1 MSSPCLLSAA
11 PVSQPRLREV
21 KISLKAGG
29 RETTT
34 SHRSSS
40 GTREAPS
47 RTYAPAEREAPVR
60 GGVSSSRSRSTPPV
74 HRAQSKKT
82 RGGSSRQQE
91 REHHPERNGTLLHV
105 PLAVAPAGLA
115 PFSSSSSSSA
125 ACTPRRQRT
134 SRSHPHPHPPST
146 PAPILSSSSS
156 SSSAKSMKRAR
167 WLSFSTSNICFNS
180 LLEGRFRQLQDERE
194 AVQKKT
200 FTKWVNSILS
210 RVGCRIS
217 DLYLDLRDGRM
228 LIKLLEVLSGERLPK
243 PTKGRMRIHCLENV
257 DKALQFLKE
266 QRVHLENMG
275 SHDIVDGNHRLI
287 LGLIWTIILRFQIQ
301 DIVVETGQADQ
312 KETRS
317 AKDALLLW
325 CQMKTA
331 GYPNVNITNFT
342 TSWKDGMAFN
352 ALIHKHRPDL
362 VEFNSLKKSNPTHNL
377 HSAFN
382 VAEQKLGVH
391 KLLDP
396 EDVFTENPDEK
407 SIITYV
413 VAFYHY
419 FSKMKQLAVEG
430 KRVGKVLDHAIE
442 TGTMID
448 KYETLASD
456 LLTWIEQTIIVLNN
470 RKLANS
476 LTGVQQQLQAFNTYR
491 TVEKPPKFQEKGNLE
506 VLLFTIQSR
515 MRANNQRV
523 YTPKEGALVADINRA
538 WERLEKAEHVRERV
552 LRDELIRQEKL
563 EQMARRFDRK
573 AAMRETWL
581 LENQRLVAQDN
592 FGYDLPAV
600 EAAKKKHDAIETDI
614 SAYEERVQALV
625 VISKELESERYH
637 DAKRIDAWK
646 DNILRLWD
654 YLQELLRARGGRLD
668 KNLTLQRIFQEML
681 HIISWMDDMK
691 ARLLSPDFGK
701 HLLEV
706 EDLLQKHALV
716 ENDIALQA
724 ERVHNAS
731 AAALKFANG
740 DSYKPCD
747 PQVIRDRVQ
756 HLDQCYQELCALA
769 AQRRARL
776 EQSRRFWYFL
786 WEVTELE
793 SWIREKEQL
802 FSSLDYGKDLTSV
815 LVLQSKHS
823 AFEDELGARRGN
835 LGQLLAEGDKMIRA
849 KHFGSPKVQESMDDI
864 GTQWQQL
871 EELAAFRKQNLQ
883 DTQRFFQFQGDADEL
898 KAWLLDAKRQ
908 MSTDDVGHDEYT
920 TQRQLKRHNDLR
932 NEAIKSGATI
942 DALSKQ
948 ANALPEELLN
958 TPDIQR
964 RLKDIKDLF
973 MELLSLADLRQKKLD
988 DTMAL
993 YTIFSETDACEIWM
1007 GQKETWLVGLEVP
1020 EKLEDLEVVQNRL
1033 SILAQDMANVQSRV
1047 DDVNKA
1053 VKQLEDS
1060 RHPRTKEV
1068 KECQTRL
1075 NTRWEAF
1082 KAMVEDKKKKVD
1094 SAVSLHSYRLDCD
1107 ETETWIRDKTRVIE
1121 STQDLGND
1129 LAAVMTIQRKL
1140 FGMERDLAAI
1150 EDKLSFLRREA
1161 DQLAQ
1166 DHPENAADI
1175 LARRGDLDAAWDA
1188 LKKTLKDREDSLGEV
1203 SKLQTFLQDMDDF
1216 QSWLFKTQKAVA
1228 SEEMPATLPEA
1239 EEQLSLHDAVREDIN
1254 NHEEDYH
1261 RVKDTGAQVMQG
1273 QEDDPQY
1280 QQLEQR
1286 LNGMDRGWYELQKM
1300 WDSRKNFLDQG
1311 LGFQQFMRDGKAVEA
1326 ILNNQEYTLA
1336 HIDKPDTLAG
1346 AEKALKK
1353 HEDFLSTM
1361 EANEDKIHGALQGGQ
1376 RLVDSDNLYSGKVQD
1391 KMDSILDRRDKNKGR
1406 AQEVS
1411 EKLRDNRDLRHFLQN
1426 TQDLTLWINEKML
1439 TAQDTSY
1446 DEARNLHSKWLKHQ
1460 AFMAELASNKDW
1472 LNKVDQEGQ
1481 ELMEFKPEF
1490 EPIVTEHLAKL
1501 HELWDKLESTTQE
1514 KARLLF
1520 DANRSELFDQSQA
1533 DMKKWL
1539 GELQQQLQGGDE
1551 DVRDLTKANILL
1563 KKHQMTENQ
1572 VRDRAREMEELQ
1584 QAVTKHGGGREDQPE
1599 LEAEQRALQRDF
1611 QQLLTPLAQRKSK
1624 LEAARAVHQFYRDLA
1639 DELLWIEERMPLATS
1654 DEHGHNLQTVQM
1666 LQKKNQ
1672 TLQREME
1679 GHQPRVDEVVER
1691 GRTMAEAASAEGRPE
1706 ADRITFQLK
1715 VLEEAWDRLQDEM
1728 AKRRE
1733 RLSGSNSAQQFY
1745 NDADEAEA
1753 WIWEQELYM
1762 IADEKAKDEQSAMLM
1777 LKHHMLLK
1785 QAVDDYA
1792 DSIKKLNGRAQKMFA
1807 EDHPDGEGIIRR
1819 QGRVDKQYAGLGE
1832 LAEDRGRKLDHA
1844 YHHFLLSRE
1853 VEDLEHWIAERD
1865 VVASSQEMGQDL
1877 DHVSILRDKFR
1888 EFARETGMVGQ
1899 ERVDMVNLTIDELIE
1914 AGHVEAAAM
1923 AEWKDTIND
1932 SWADLLELIDTRAQL
1947 LTASYELLKY
1957 FDDGKE
1963 LVAQIH
1969 EKQKELP
1976 EDVGEDFSKAESFH
1990 RMHAAFERD
1999 ITALGQQ
2006 VQQFQETAGRLHAQ
2020 YAGNRAD
2027 AIQATERAVVE
2038 AWKGLLDACDG
2049 RRAQLVDTAEK
2060 FRFFTMVRDLMAW
2073 MESTIQQIETQ
2084 EKPRDV
2090 SSVELLQK
2098 YHQGIRS
2105 EIEARG
2111 AKFTDCTDLGKALLT
2126 RKHRDSAEIKEKL
2139 VQLMEKRKEMMFKWD
2154 DRWDWLR
2161 LLLEV
2166 CQFARDAS
2174 VAEAWLI
2181 AQEPY
2186 VTSRDLGHTVDE
2198 VEKLL
2203 KRHEAFEKST
2213 ATWEER
2219 FCALERLTTLELLEL
2234 RKQQQEMEQFIKEE
2248 QRSDKD
2254 SRREDTGFVE
2264 ESSQIYTVEEQT
2276 LSGSGAVEPSSLVLE
2291 ETADDATV
2299 PMVSEMRESGSLEL
2313 ESSVSAVMPREAER
2327 AATMPVEPLRGQ
2339 TVLQEGLLGRKQDV
2353 EGSGKKASNRSWNNL
2368 YCVLRP
2374 GHLSNYKDAKSF
2386 GHGVTYHGEDPL
2398 SLSSATWEILGN
2410 YKKKKH
2416 VAKLHLGDGS
2426 EYLFQCKD
2434 EEELQRWSQAMEKAI
2449 QPLAAEEAS
2458 GPSGAKAHSLP
2469 HPSSSSSAALPE
2481 PGSAKKDKEKMFS
2494 RFAKK
2499 K

>member
-1 MSSPCLLSAA
+1 MTSTTDFDNVEITQQYSHINTRFDLPDEELDNDNSTA
-11 PVSQPRLREV
+11 RLFE
-21 KISLKAGG
+21 
-29 RETTT
+29 
-34 SHRSSS
+34 
-40 GTREAPS
+40 
-47 RTYAPAEREAPVR
+47 
-60 GGVSSSRSRSTPPV
+60 RSRIK
-74 HRAQSKKT
+74 A
-82 RGGSSRQQE
+82 
-91 REHHPERNGTLLHV
+91 
-105 PLAVAPAGLA
+105 LA
-115 PFSSSSSSSA
+115 
-125 ACTPRRQRT
+125 
-134 SRSHPHPHPPST
+134 
-146 PAPILSSSSS
+146 
-156 SSSAKSMKRAR
+156 
-167 WLSFSTSNICFNS
+167 
-180 LLEGRFRQLQDERE
+180 DERE

-228 LIKLLEVLSGERLPK
+228 LIKLLEVLSGEKLPK

-301 DIVVETGQADQ
+301 DIIVETGQADQ

-362 VEFNSLKKSNPTHNL
+362 VDYNTLKRSNPTHNL
-377 HSAFN
+377 QSAFS
-382 VAEQKLGVH
+382 VAEQKLGVT

-442 TGTMID
+442 TEKMIN

-476 LTGVQQQLQAFNTYR
+476 LSGVQQQLQSFNIYR

-515 MRANNQRV
+515 MRANNQKV
-523 YTPKEGALVADINRA
+523 YTPKEGALVSDINRA
-538 WERLEKAEHVRERV
+538 WERLERAEHERERV

-581 LENQRLVAQDN
+581 MENQRLVAQDN
-592 FGYDLPAV
+592 FGYELSDV

-614 SAYEERVQALV
+614 AAYEERVQALV
-625 VISKELESERYH
+625 NISQELESEHYH
-637 DAKRIDAWK
+637 DAKRIDVRK

-654 YLQELLRARGGRLD
+654 YLQELLRARRGRLD

-716 ENDIALQA
+716 ENDIALQE
-724 ERVHNAS
+724 ERVQNAS

-756 HLDQCYQELCALA
+756 HLELCYQELCALA

-776 EQSRRFWYFL
+776 EQSRLFWNFL
-786 WEVTELE
+786 WEVSELE
-793 SWIREKEQL
+793 SWIREKEHI

-823 AFEDELGARRGN
+823 AFEDELGARRTN
-835 LGQLLAEGDKMIRA
+835 LEQVLAEGEKMIQA
-849 KHFGSPKVQESMDDI
+849 KHFGSPKVQECMDDLRR
-864 GTQWQQL
+864 QWQQL

-883 DTQRFFQFQGDADEL
+883 DTQKFFQFQGDADEL

-908 MSTDDVGHDEYT
+908 MSSEDVGHDEYT
-920 TQRQLKRHNDLR
+920 TQRLLKKHSDLK
-932 NEAIKSGATI
+932 NEAVKNGATI

-948 ANALPEELLN
+948 ANALPEELQS

-964 RLKDIKDLF
+964 RLRDIKDLY
-973 MELLSLADLRQKKLD
+973 MELMSLADLRQKKLD

-993 YTIFSETDACEIWM
+993 YTIFSETDACELWM

-1020 EKLEDLEVVQNRL
+1020 ERLEDLEVVQNRL
-1033 SILAQDMANVQSRV
+1033 SILAQDMANVQLRV
-1047 DDVNKA
+1047 DEVNKA
-1053 VKQLEDS
+1053 AKQLEDS

-1068 KECQTRL
+1068 KETQARL
-1075 NTRWEAF
+1075 NKRS
-1082 KAMVEDKKKKVD
+1082 MVEQKKRKVD
-1094 SAVSLHSYRLDCD
+1094 SAVSLHNYGLECD
-1107 ETETWIRDKTRVIE
+1107 ETGAWIKDKTRVIE

-1140 FGMERDLAAI
+1140 FGIERDLAAI
-1150 EDKLSFLRREA
+1150 DAKLIFLSKEA
-1161 DQLAQ
+1161 DQLAT

-1175 LARRGDLDAAWDA
+1175 LARRAELDTAWDM
-1188 LKKTLKDREDSLGEV
+1188 LRKTLKDREDSLGEV
-1203 SKLQTFLQDMDDF
+1203 SKLQTFLQDLDDF

-1239 EEQLSLHDAVREDIN
+1239 EEQLNLHDAVREDIN

-1261 RVKDTGAQVMQG
+1261 RVRDTGAQVTQA

-1280 QQLEQR
+1280 QQLDQR
-1286 LNGMDRGWYELQKM
+1286 LKGLDRGWYELQKM
-1300 WDSRKNFLDQG
+1300 WDSRKNFLEQS

-1336 HIDKPDTLAG
+1336 HIDKADTLAG

-1353 HEDFLSTM
+1353 HEDFVSTM
-1361 EANEDKIHGALQGGQ
+1361 DANEDKIDGALQGG
-1376 RLVDSDNLYSGKVQD
+1376 RHLVDSNNLYSGKVQD
-1391 KMDSILDRRDKNKGR
+1391 KMDSIQDRHDKNKRR
-1406 AQEVS
+1406 ALEVS
-1411 EKLRDNRDLRHFLQN
+1411 ENLWDNRDLQHFLQN
-1426 TQDLTLWINEKML
+1426 TQDLTVWINEKML

-1481 ELMEFKPEF
+1481 ELMDSKPEF
-1490 EPIVTEHLAKL
+1490 EPIVTERLAKL

-1520 DANRSELFDQSQA
+1520 DANRSELFDQSLT

-1539 GELQQQLQGGDE
+1539 GELQQQLQSGDE
-1551 DVRDLTKANILL
+1551 DVKDLTNANILL
-1563 KKHQMTENQ
+1563 KKHQMTESQ
-1572 VRDRAREMEELQ
+1572 VRDRARELEELQ
-1584 QAVTKHGGGREDQPE
+1584 DAVRKHGGGREDQLE
-1599 LEAEQRALQRDF
+1599 LEAEQQALQRDF
-1611 QQLLTPLAQRKSK
+1611 QQLLTPLAQRKGK
-1624 LEAARAVHQFYRDLA
+1624 LEAAKAVHQFYRDLA
-1639 DELLWIEERMPLATS
+1639 DELLWIEERMHLAMS
-1654 DEHGHNLQTVQM
+1654 QEHGHNLQTVQM
-1666 LQKKNQ
+1666 LLKKNQ
-1672 TLQREME
+1672 TLQREIE
-1679 GHQPRVDEVVER
+1679 GHQPRIDEVLER
-1691 GRTMAEAASAEGRPE
+1691 GRRMAAATSTEDRLEAEQ
-1706 ADRITFQLK
+1706 ITDQLK
-1715 VLEEAWDRLQDEM
+1715 DLEEAWARLQDEM

-1733 RLSGSNSAQQFY
+1733 RLNRSNLAQQYY

-1753 WIWEQELYM
+1753 WIGEQELYM
-1762 IADEKAKDEQSAMLM
+1762 IADEQAKDEQSAMLM
-1777 LKHHMLLK
+1777 LKRHMILK

-1792 DSIKKLNGRAQKMFA
+1792 DSIQKLANRAQKMFA
-1807 EDHPDGEGIIRR
+1807 EDRPDGLEIIWR
-1819 QGRVDKQYAGLGE
+1819 QGQVDKQYAGLKE
-1832 LAEDRGRKLDHA
+1832 LAEDRRKKLDHT

-1865 VVASSQEMGQDL
+1865 VIASSQEMGQDL
-1877 DHVSILRDKFR
+1877 DHVTLLRDKFR
-1888 EFARETGMVGQ
+1888 DFSRETGMVGQ
-1899 ERVDMVNLTIDELIE
+1899 ERVDMVNQTIDELIE
-1914 AGHVEAAAM
+1914 GGHSEAATM
-1923 AEWKDTIND
+1923 AEWKDSINE
-1932 SWADLLELIDTRAQL
+1932 SWADLLELIDTRTQL

-1976 EDVGEDFSKAESFH
+1976 DDVGEDFSKAESFH

-1999 ITALGQQ
+1999 ITALGKQ
-2006 VQQFQETAGRLHAQ
+2006 VQQFQETATRLHAQ
-2020 YAGNRAD
+2020 YAGERAD
-2027 AIQATERAVVE
+2027 AIQATEREVVE

-2049 RRAQLVDTAEK
+2049 RRAQLVDTADK

-2073 MESTIQQIETQ
+2073 MESIIQQIETQ

-2111 AKFTDCTDLGKALLT
+2111 AKFTDCIDLGKALLT

-2139 VQLMEKRKEMMFKWD
+2139 VQLMEKRKEMMLKWD

-2186 VTSRDLGHTVDE
+2186 VTSKDLGHTVDE

-2219 FCALERLTTLELLEL
+2219 FSALERLTTLELLEL
-2234 RKQQQEMEQFIKEE
+2234 RKQQLEIEQMSKEQ

-2254 SRREDTGFVE
+2254 SR
-2264 ESSQIYTVEEQT
+2264 YTH
-2276 LSGSGAVEPSSLVLE
+2276 SGSGVAEPSSVPLE
-2291 ETADDATV
+2291 GAAGDSTL
-2299 PMVSEMRESGSLEL
+2299 PIVSEMRESGSLEP
-2313 ESSVSAVMPREAER
+2313 EPSVLVVTPKEPER
-2327 AATMPVEPLRGQ
+2327 AATMSLEPLRAQ
-2339 TVLQEGLLGRKQDV
+2339 TVLQEGVLGRKHDM

-2368 YCVLRP
+2368 YCVLKP
-2374 GHLSNYKDAKSF
+2374 GQLSAYKDAKSF
-2386 GHGVTYHGEDPL
+2386 GHSVTYHGEDPL
-2398 SLSSATWEILGN
+2398 FLSNASWEILTN

-2416 VAKLHLGDGS
+2416 VFKLRLGDGS

-2434 EEELQRWSQAMEKAI
+2434 EVS
-2449 QPLAAEEAS
+2449 
-2458 GPSGAKAHSLP
+2458 
-2469 HPSSSSSAALPE
+2469 
-2481 PGSAKKDKEKMFS
+2481 F
-2494 RFAKK
+2494 
-2499 K
+2499 

>member
-1 MSSPCLLSAA
+1 MTSTTDFDNVEITQQYSHINTRFDLSDEELDNDNSSA
-11 PVSQPRLREV
+11 RLFE
-21 KISLKAGG
+21 
-29 RETTT
+29 
-34 SHRSSS
+34 
-40 GTREAPS
+40 
-47 RTYAPAEREAPVR
+47 
-60 GGVSSSRSRSTPPV
+60 RSRIK
-74 HRAQSKKT
+74 A
-82 RGGSSRQQE
+82 
-91 REHHPERNGTLLHV
+91 
-105 PLAVAPAGLA
+105 LA
-115 PFSSSSSSSA
+115 
-125 ACTPRRQRT
+125 
-134 SRSHPHPHPPST
+134 
-146 PAPILSSSSS
+146 
-156 SSSAKSMKRAR
+156 
-167 WLSFSTSNICFNS
+167 
-180 LLEGRFRQLQDERE
+180 DERE

-301 DIVVETGQADQ
+301 DIIVETGQADQ

-362 VEFNSLKKSNPTHNL
+362 VDYSRLKRSNPTHNL
-377 HSAFN
+377 QNAFN
-382 VAEQKLGVH
+382 VAEQKLGVT

-442 TGTMID
+442 TEKMID

-538 WERLEKAEHVRERV
+538 WERLERAEHERERV

-614 SAYEERVQALV
+614 AAYEERVQALV
-625 VISKELESERYH
+625 NISKELESERYH
-637 DAKRIDAWK
+637 DAKRIDVRK

-654 YLQELLRARGGRLD
+654 YLQELLKARRGRLD

-706 EDLLQKHALV
+706 EDLLQKHALL

-724 ERVHNAS
+724 ERVQSAS

-756 HLDQCYQELCALA
+756 HLDLCYQELCALA

-776 EQSRRFWYFL
+776 EQSRLFWNFL
-786 WEVTELE
+786 WELTELE
-793 SWIREKEQL
+793 SWIREKEHI

-823 AFEDELGARRGN
+823 AFEDELGARRAN
-835 LGQLLAEGDKMIRA
+835 LEQLLAEGEKMIQA

-864 GTQWQQL
+864 RRQWQQL

-883 DTQRFFQFQGDADEL
+883 DTQTFFQFQGDADEL

-908 MSTDDVGHDEYT
+908 MSSDDVGHDEYT
-920 TQRQLKRHNDLR
+920 TQRLLKKHNNLK
-932 NEAIKSGATI
+932 NETIKNGATI

-948 ANALPEELLN
+948 ANGLPEELQN

-964 RLKDIKDLF
+964 RLKDIKDLY
-973 MELLSLADLRQKKLD
+973 MELMSLADLRQKKLD

-993 YTIFSETDACEIWM
+993 YTIFSETDACELWM

-1020 EKLEDLEVVQNRL
+1020 DKLEDLEVVQNRL

-1068 KECQTRL
+1068 KDCQTRL
-1075 NTRWEAF
+1075 NKRWEAF
-1082 KAMVEDKKKKVD
+1082 KAMVEDKKRKID
-1094 SAVSLHSYRLDCD
+1094 SAVSLQNYGLECD
-1107 ETETWIRDKTRVIE
+1107 ETEAWIKDKTRVIE

-1150 EDKLSFLRREA
+1150 ENKLTFLRNEA

-1175 LARRGDLDAAWDA
+1175 LARRGELEDAWDT
-1188 LKKTLKDREDSLGEV
+1188 LRKTLKDREDSLGEV

-1239 EEQLSLHDAVREDIN
+1239 EEQLNLHDAVREDIN

-1261 RVKDTGAQVMQG
+1261 RVRDTGAQVTQG

-1280 QQLEQR
+1280 QQLVQR

-1336 HIDKPDTLAG
+1336 HIDKPDTLDG

-1353 HEDFLSTM
+1353 HEDFVSTM
-1361 EANEDKIHGALQGGQ
+1361 EANVDKIDGAVQGGQ
-1376 RLVDSDNLYSGKVQD
+1376 RLVDSNNLYAGKVQD
-1391 KMDSILDRRDKNKGR
+1391 KMDSIQDRHNKNKRR
-1406 AQEVS
+1406 AEEVS
-1411 EKLRDNRDLRHFLQN
+1411 EKLRDNRDLQHFLQN
-1426 TQDLTLWINEKML
+1426 TQDLTVWINEKML

-1481 ELMEFKPEF
+1481 ELMESKPEF
-1490 EPIVTEHLAKL
+1490 EPIVKERLAKL

-1520 DANRSELFDQSQA
+1520 DANRSELFDQSLA
-1533 DMKKWL
+1533 DMTKWL
-1539 GELQQQLQGGDE
+1539 GELQQQLQSGDE
-1551 DVRDLTKANILL
+1551 DVKDLTNANILL
-1563 KKHQMTENQ
+1563 KKHQVENQ
-1572 VRDRAREMEELQ
+1572 VRDRARELEELQ
-1584 QAVTKHGGGREDQPE
+1584 EA
-1599 LEAEQRALQRDF
+1599 LEAEQQALQRDF
-1611 QQLLTPLAQRKSK
+1611 QQLLTPLAQRKGK
-1624 LEAARAVHQFYRDLA
+1624 LEAAKAVHQFYRDLA
-1639 DELLWIEERMPLATS
+1639 DELLWIEERMPLAMS
-1654 DEHGHNLQTVQM
+1654 QEHGHNLQTVQM
-1666 LQKKNQ
+1666 LSKKNQ
-1672 TLQREME
+1672 TLQREIE
-1679 GHQPRVDEVVER
+1679 GHQPRVDEVLER
-1691 GRTMAEAASAEGRPE
+1691 GRRMASAASAEGRPE
-1706 ADRITFQLK
+1706 AERITEQLK
-1715 VLEEAWDRLQDEM
+1715 ELEEAWARLQDEM

-1733 RLSGSNSAQQFY
+1733 RLNGSDLAQQYY

-1753 WIWEQELYM
+1753 WIGEQELYM
-1762 IADEKAKDEQSAMLM
+1762 IADEKAKDEQSAMLV
-1777 LKHHMLLK
+1777 LKRHMILK

-1792 DSIKKLNGRAQKMFA
+1792 DSIQKLADRAQKMFA
-1807 EDHPDGEGIIRR
+1807 EDHPDGEEIIRR
-1819 QGRVDKQYAGLGE
+1819 QGQVDKQYAGLKE
-1832 LAEDRGRKLDHA
+1832 LAEDRRKKLDHT

-1853 VEDLEHWIAERD
+1853 VEDLEQWIAERD

-1877 DHVSILRDKFR
+1877 DHVTLLRDKFR
-1888 EFARETGMVGQ
+1888 DFARETGMAGQ
-1899 ERVDMVNLTIDELIE
+1899 DRVDMVNQTIDELIE
-1914 AGHVEAAAM
+1914 AGHTEAAAM
-1923 AEWKDTIND
+1923 AEWKDGINE

-1969 EKQKELP
+1969 EKQNELP
-1976 EDVGEDFSKAESFH
+1976 DDVGEDFSKAESFH

-1999 ITALGQQ
+1999 ITALGKQ
-2006 VQQFQETAGRLHAQ
+2006 VQQFQETAARLHAQ
-2020 YAGNRAD
+2020 YAGDRAD
-2027 AIQATERAVVE
+2027 AIQATEREVVE
-2038 AWKGLLDACDG
+2038 AWKGLLDASDG

-2105 EIEARG
+2105 EIETRG

-2139 VQLMEKRKEMMFKWD
+2139 VQLMDKRKEMMFKWD

-2174 VAEAWLI
+2174 VAEAWLV

-2186 VTSRDLGHTVDE
+2186 VTSRDLGQTVDE

-2219 FCALERLTTLELLEL
+2219 FSALERLTTL
-2234 RKQQQEMEQFIKEE
+2234 RP
-2248 QRSDKD
+2248 RSDV
-2254 SRREDTGFVE
+2254 SRRGPPVPQQRQLGDALQLQEKEARRQT
-2264 ESSQIYTVEEQT
+2264 TVRIIST
-2276 LSGSGAVEPSSLVLE
+2276 ISLLKEKTFFLYLRLRWCVVLC
-2291 ETADDATV
+2291 AHYYLH
-2299 PMVSEMRESGSLEL
+2299 SLCCK
-2313 ESSVSAVMPREAER
+2313 ARR
-2327 AATMPVEPLRGQ
+2327 AAFWIGK
-2339 TVLQEGLLGRKQDV
+2339 VL
-2353 EGSGKKASNRSWNNL
+2353 
-2368 YCVLRP
+2368 
-2374 GHLSNYKDAKSF
+2374 YK
-2386 GHGVTYHGEDPL
+2386 
-2398 SLSSATWEILGN
+2398 
-2410 YKKKKH
+2410 
-2416 VAKLHLGDGS
+2416 
-2426 EYLFQCKD
+2426 
-2434 EEELQRWSQAMEKAI
+2434 
-2449 QPLAAEEAS
+2449 
-2458 GPSGAKAHSLP
+2458 
-2469 HPSSSSSAALPE
+2469 
-2481 PGSAKKDKEKMFS
+2481 
-2494 RFAKK
+2494 
-2499 K
+2499 

>member
-1 MSSPCLLSAA
+1 MTSTTDFDNAEITQQYSRINTRFDLPDGELDNDNSSA
-11 PVSQPRLREV
+11 RLFE
-21 KISLKAGG
+21 
-29 RETTT
+29 
-34 SHRSSS
+34 
-40 GTREAPS
+40 
-47 RTYAPAEREAPVR
+47 
-60 GGVSSSRSRSTPPV
+60 RSRIK
-74 HRAQSKKT
+74 A
-82 RGGSSRQQE
+82 
-91 REHHPERNGTLLHV
+91 
-105 PLAVAPAGLA
+105 LA
-115 PFSSSSSSSA
+115 
-125 ACTPRRQRT
+125 
-134 SRSHPHPHPPST
+134 
-146 PAPILSSSSS
+146 
-156 SSSAKSMKRAR
+156 
-167 WLSFSTSNICFNS
+167 
-180 LLEGRFRQLQDERE
+180 DERE

-243 PTKGRMRIHCLENV
+243 PTRGRMRIHCLENV

-362 VEFNSLKKSNPTHNL
+362 VDYNNLKRSNPTHNL
-377 HSAFN
+377 HNAFN
-382 VAEQKLGVH
+382 VAEQRLGVT

-442 TGTMID
+442 TEKMID

-523 YTPKEGALVADINRA
+523 FTPKEGALVADINRA
-538 WERLEKAEHVRERV
+538 WARLERAEHERERV

-614 SAYEERVQALV
+614 AAYEERVKSLV
-625 VISKELESERYH
+625 AISRELESERYH
-637 DAKRIDAWK
+637 DAKRIDARK
-646 DNILRLWD
+646 DNVLRLWD
-654 YLQELLRARGGRLD
+654 YLQELLKARGGRLD

-681 HIISWMDDMK
+681 YIISWMDDMK

-706 EDLLQKHALV
+706 EDLLQKHALL

-731 AAALKFANG
+731 AAALQFANG
-740 DSYKPCD
+740 DSKCYKPCD

-756 HLDQCYQELCALA
+756 HLDLCYQELCALA

-776 EQSRRFWYFL
+776 EQSRRFWNFL

-793 SWIREKEQL
+793 SWIREKEHL
-802 FSSLDYGKDLTSV
+802 FSSLDYGRDLTSV

-823 AFEDELGARRGN
+823 AFEDELGARRAN
-835 LGQLLAEGDKMIRA
+835 LEQVLAEGGKMIQA
-849 KHFGSPKVQESMDDI
+849 KHFGSPKVQESMDDLRR
-864 GTQWQQL
+864 QWEQL

-908 MSTDDVGHDEYT
+908 MSNEDVGHDEYT
-920 TQRQLKRHNDLR
+920 TRRLLKRHNDLR
-932 NEAIKSGATI
+932 NEAIKNGATI
-942 DALSKQ
+942 EALSKQ

-964 RLKDIKDLF
+964 RLKDIKDLY
-973 MELLSLADLRQKKLD
+973 MELLSLADLRQKKLE

-993 YTIFSETDACEIWM
+993 YTIVSETDACELWM

-1020 EKLEDLEVVQNRL
+1020 EKLEDLEV
-1033 SILAQDMANVQSRV
+1033 IAQFLFVFN
-1047 DDVNKA
+1047 
-1053 VKQLEDS
+1053 
-1060 RHPRTKEV
+1060 P
-1068 KECQTRL
+1068 
-1075 NTRWEAF
+1075 WEAF
-1082 KAMVEDKKKKVD
+1082 KAMVEDKKRKVD
-1094 SAVSLHSYRLDCD
+1094 SAVSLHNYGLECD
-1107 ETETWIRDKTRVIE
+1107 ETEAWIRDKTRLIE

-1140 FGMERDLAAI
+1140 FGIERDLAAI
-1150 EDKLSFLRREA
+1150 DAKMTFLRDEA
-1161 DQLAQ
+1161 DQLAE

-1175 LARRGDLDAAWDA
+1175 LARRGELDAAWDA

-1216 QSWLFKTQKAVA
+1216 QSWLFKMQKAVA
-1228 SEEMPATLPEA
+1228 SEELPATLPEA
-1239 EEQLSLHDAVREDIN
+1239 EEQLSLHDAVREDIS

-1261 RVKDTGAQVMQG
+1261 RVRDTGAQVTQG

-1286 LNGMDRGWYELQKM
+1286 LKGMDRGWYELQKM
-1300 WDSRKNFLDQG
+1300 WDSRKNLLDQG
-1311 LGFQQFMRDGKAVEA
+1311 LGFQQFMRDGKAVS
-1326 ILNNQEYTLA
+1326 EYTLA

-1353 HEDFLSTM
+1353 HEDFVSTM
-1361 EANEDKIHGALQGGQ
+1361 EANEDKIDGALQGGR
-1376 RLVDSDNLYSGKVQD
+1376 RLVDSNNLYSEKVQD
-1391 KMDSILDRRDKNKGR
+1391 KMDSIQDRHDKNKRR

-1411 EKLRDNRDLRHFLQN
+1411 EKLRDNRDLQHFLQN
-1426 TQDLTLWINEKML
+1426 THDLTLWINEKML

-1481 ELMEFKPEF
+1481 ELMESKPEF
-1490 EPIVTEHLAKL
+1490 EPIVTERLAKL

-1520 DANRSELFDQSQA
+1520 DANRSELFDQSLA

-1539 GELQQQLQGGDE
+1539 GGLQQQLQSGDE
-1551 DVRDLTKANILL
+1551 DARDLTKANILL
-1563 KKHQMTENQ
+1563 KKHQ
-1572 VRDRAREMEELQ
+1572 VRE
-1584 QAVTKHGGGREDQPE
+1584 AVRRHGGGREDQPE
-1599 LEAEQRALQRDF
+1599 LEAEQRALQSDF
-1611 QQLLTPLAQRKSK
+1611 QQLLTPLAQRKGK
-1624 LEAARAVHQFYRDLA
+1624 LEAAKAVHQFYRDLA

-1654 DEHGHNLQTVQM
+1654 EEHGHNLQTVQM
-1666 LQKKNQ
+1666 LLKKNQ
-1672 TLQREME
+1672 TLQREIE
-1679 GHQPRVDEVVER
+1679 GHQPRVDEVLER
-1691 GRTMAEAASAEGRPE
+1691 GRRMAAAASAEDRPE
-1706 ADRITFQLK
+1706 AERIAGQLTE
-1715 VLEEAWDRLQDEM
+1715 LEEAWARLRDEM

-1733 RLSGSNSAQQFY
+1733 RLSGSNLAQQYY
-1745 NDADEAEA
+1745 NDAGDAEA
-1753 WIWEQELYM
+1753 WIGEQELYM
-1762 IADEKAKDEQSAMLM
+1762 IADEKAKDEQSALLA
-1777 LKHHMLLK
+1777 LKRHMVLK

-1792 DSIKKLNGRAQKMFA
+1792 DAIQKLNGRAQKMFA

-1819 QGRVDKQYAGLGE
+1819 QGQVDKQYAGLRE
-1832 LAEDRGRKLDHA
+1832 LAEDRRRKLDHTF
-1844 YHHFLLSRE
+1844 HHFLLSRE

-1865 VVASSQEMGQDL
+1865 MVASSQEMGQDL
-1877 DHVSILRDKFR
+1877 DHVSLLRDKFR

-1899 ERVDMVNLTIDELIE
+1899 ERVDMVNQTIDELIE
-1914 AGHVEAAAM
+1914 AGHCEAAAM

-1947 LTASYELLKY
+1947 LTASYELY

-1969 EKQKELP
+1969 EKQNELP
-1976 EDVGEDFSKAESFH
+1976 DDVGEDFSKAESFH

-1999 ITALGQQ
+1999 ISALGKQ
-2006 VQQFQETAGRLHAQ
+2006 VQQFQETAARLHAQ
-2020 YAGNRAD
+2020 YAGDRAE
-2027 AIQATERAVVE
+2027 AIQATEREVVE

-2073 MESTIQQIETQ
+2073 MESIIQQIETQ

-2111 AKFTDCTDLGKALLT
+2111 AKFNDCIDLGKTLLT
-2126 RKHRDSAEIKEKL
+2126 RKHRDAAEIKERL

-2174 VAEAWLI
+2174 VAEAWLV

-2186 VTSRDLGHTVDE
+2186 VTSRDLGRTVDE

-2219 FCALERLTTLELLEL
+2219 FSALERLTT
-2234 RKQQQEMEQFIKEE
+2234 
-2248 QRSDKD
+2248 
-2254 SRREDTGFVE
+2254 
-2264 ESSQIYTVEEQT
+2264 
-2276 LSGSGAVEPSSLVLE
+2276 SGSGAVEPSSCPPE
-2291 ETADDATV
+2291 GTAGDSTAPV
-2299 PMVSEMRESGSLEL
+2299 VSEMRESGSLEL
-2313 ESSVSAVMPREAER
+2313 ESSVSFVTPREPER
-2327 AATMPVEPLRGQ
+2327 AATMPAEPLRAQ
-2339 TVLQEGLLGRKQDV
+2339 AVLQEGTLGRKHDV
-2353 EGSGKKASNRSWNNL
+2353 EGSGKKASSRSWNSL
-2368 YCVLRP
+2368 YCVLKP
-2374 GHLSNYKDAKSF
+2374 AQLSAYKDAKSF
-2386 GHGVTYHGEDPL
+2386 GHGATYHGEDPL
-2398 SLSSATWEILGN
+2398 PLGNATWEVLAT

-2416 VAKLHLGDGS
+2416 VAKLRWETSGS
-2426 EYLFQCKD
+2426 HC
-2434 EEELQRWSQAMEKAI
+2434 LQLINESKNETK
-2449 QPLAAEEAS
+2449 P
-2458 GPSGAKAHSLP
+2458 
-2469 HPSSSSSAALPE
+2469 PE
-2481 PGSAKKDKEKMFS
+2481 FFKYFRNTLNKFLVYILYILLSMVGRDIWE
-2494 RFAKK
+2494 
-2499 K
+2499 

>member
-1 MSSPCLLSAA
+1 MTSTTDFDNAEITQQYSHINTRFDLSDEELDNDNSSA
-11 PVSQPRLREV
+11 RLFE
-21 KISLKAGG
+21 
-29 RETTT
+29 
-34 SHRSSS
+34 
-40 GTREAPS
+40 
-47 RTYAPAEREAPVR
+47 
-60 GGVSSSRSRSTPPV
+60 RSRIK
-74 HRAQSKKT
+74 A
-82 RGGSSRQQE
+82 
-91 REHHPERNGTLLHV
+91 
-105 PLAVAPAGLA
+105 LA
-115 PFSSSSSSSA
+115 
-125 ACTPRRQRT
+125 
-134 SRSHPHPHPPST
+134 
-146 PAPILSSSSS
+146 
-156 SSSAKSMKRAR
+156 
-167 WLSFSTSNICFNS
+167 
-180 LLEGRFRQLQDERE
+180 DERE

-301 DIVVETGQADQ
+301 DIIVETGQADQ

-362 VEFNSLKKSNPTHNL
+362 VDYNTLKRSNPTHNL
-377 HSAFN
+377 QNAFN
-382 VAEQKLGVH
+382 VAEQKLGVT

-442 TGTMID
+442 TEKMID

-538 WERLEKAEHVRERV
+538 WERLERAEHERERV

-581 LENQRLVAQDN
+581 LENQKLVAQDN
-592 FGYDLPAV
+592 FGCDLPAV

-614 SAYEERVQALV
+614 AAYSERVQALV
-625 VISKELESERYH
+625 DISKELESERYH
-637 DAKRIDAWK
+637 DAKRIDARK

-654 YLQELLRARGGRLD
+654 YLPAA
-668 KNLTLQRIFQEML
+668 NLTLQRIFQEML
-681 HIISWMDDMK
+681 HIINWMDDMK
-691 ARLLSPDFGK
+691 ARLWSPDFGK

-724 ERVHNAS
+724 ESVHNAS

-740 DSYKPCD
+740 DSECRGSCCPRAKLFIVY
-747 PQVIRDRVQ
+747 
-756 HLDQCYQELCALA
+756 HLDLCYQDLCALA

-776 EQSRRFWYFL
+776 EQSRLFWNFMR
-786 WEVTELE
+786 EVKELE
-793 SWIREKEQL
+793 SWIREKEHI

-823 AFEDELGARRGN
+823 AFEDELGARRAN
-835 LGQLLAEGDKMIRA
+835 LEQVLAEGQKMIQQQF
-849 KHFGSPKVQESMDDI
+849 KSPEVQEHMDDI
-864 GTQWQQL
+864 RRQWQQL

-908 MSTDDVGHDEYT
+908 MSSDDVGHDEYT
-920 TQRQLKRHNDLR
+920 TQRLFKRHNDLR
-932 NEAIKSGATI
+932 NEAIKNGATI
-942 DALSKQ
+942 DTLSKQ
-948 ANALPEELLN
+948 ANALPEELQN

-964 RLKDIKDLF
+964 RLKEIKDLY
-973 MELLSLADLRQKKLD
+973 MELMSLADLRQKKLD

-993 YTIFSETDACEIWM
+993 YTIFSETDACELWM

-1075 NTRWEAF
+1075 NKRWEAF
-1082 KAMVEDKKKKVD
+1082 KAMVEDIKRKVD
-1094 SAVSLHSYRLDCD
+1094 SAVSLNNYGLECD
-1107 ETETWIRDKTRVIE
+1107 ETGAWIKDKTRVIE

-1129 LAAVMTIQRKL
+1129 LAAVITIQRKL
-1140 FGMERDLAAI
+1140 YGMERDLAAI
-1150 EDKLSFLRREA
+1150 ETKLNFLRKEA
-1161 DQLAQ
+1161 DQLAK

-1175 LARRGDLDAAWDA
+1175 LARRGELDAAWDT

-1261 RVKDTGAQVMQG
+1261 RVRDTGVQVTQG

-1280 QQLEQR
+1280 QELEQR
-1286 LNGMDRGWYELQKM
+1286 LKGMDRGWYELQKM
-1300 WDSRKNFLDQG
+1300 WDNRKNLLDQG
-1311 LGFQQFMRDGKAVEA
+1311 LGFQQFMRDSKAVEA

-1353 HEDFLSTM
+1353 HEDFVSTM
-1361 EANEDKIHGALQGGQ
+1361 EANEDKIDGTLQAGQ
-1376 RLVDSDNLYSGKVQD
+1376 RLVDSNNLYSGKIQE
-1391 KMDSILDRRDKNKGR
+1391 KMDSIQDRHDKNKRR

-1411 EKLRDNRDLRHFLQN
+1411 EKLRDNRDLQHFLQN

-1439 TAQDTSY
+1439 TAQDMSY

-1481 ELMEFKPEF
+1481 QLMESKPEF
-1490 EPIVTEHLAKL
+1490 EPIVKERLAKL

-1520 DANRSELFDQSQA
+1520 DANRSELFDQSLT

-1539 GELQQQLQGGDE
+1539 RELQQQLQSGDE
-1551 DVRDLTKANILL
+1551 DIKDLTNANILL
-1563 KKHQMTENQ
+1563 KKHQVCVLVTEA
-1572 VRDRAREMEELQ
+1572 VRQ
-1584 QAVTKHGGGREDQPE
+1584 HGGGREDQPE
-1599 LEAEQRALQRDF
+1599 LEAETQALQRDF
-1611 QQLLTPLAQRKSK
+1611 QQLLTPLAQRKGK
-1624 LEAARAVHQFYRDLA
+1624 VEAAKAVHQFYRDLA
-1639 DELLWIEERMPLATS
+1639 DELLWIEERMPLAMS
-1654 DEHGHNLQTVQM
+1654 EEHGHNLQTVQM
-1666 LQKKNQ
+1666 LLKKNQ
-1672 TLQREME
+1672 TLQREIE
-1679 GHQPRVDEVVER
+1679 GHQPRVDEVLER
-1691 GRTMAEAASAEGRPE
+1691 GRRMAAAASAEGRLE
-1706 ADRITFQLK
+1706 AERITNQLRE
-1715 VLEEAWDRLQDEM
+1715 LEDAWARLQDEM

-1733 RLSGSNSAQQFY
+1733 RLASSNLAQQYY

-1753 WIWEQELYM
+1753 WIGEQELYM

-1777 LKHHMLLK
+1777 LKRHMILK

-1792 DSIKKLNGRAQKMFA
+1792 DSIQKLADRAQKMFA
-1807 EDHPDGEGIIRR
+1807 EDHPDGEDIIRR
-1819 QGRVDKQYAGLGE
+1819 QGQVDKQYAGLKE
-1832 LAEDRGRKLDHA
+1832 LAEDRRKKLDHT

-1877 DHVSILRDKFR
+1877 DHVTLLRDKFR

-1899 ERVDMVNLTIDELIE
+1899 ERVDMVNQTIDELIE
-1914 AGHVEAAAM
+1914 AGHSEAATL
-1923 AEWKDTIND
+1923 AEWKDSIND

-1947 LTASYELLKY
+1947 LTASYDLY

-1969 EKQKELP
+1969 DKQNELP
-1976 EDVGEDFSKAESFH
+1976 DDVGEDFSKAESFH

-1999 ITALGQQ
+1999 ITALGKQ
-2006 VQQFQETAGRLHAQ
+2006 VQQFQETASRLHAQ
-2020 YAGNRAD
+2020 YAGERAD
-2027 AIQATERAVVE
+2027 AIQATEREVVE
-2038 AWKGLLDACDG
+2038 AWKGLLEACDG
-2049 RRAQLVDTAEK
+2049 RRARLVDTAEK

-2073 MESTIQQIETQ
+2073 MESIIKQIETQ

-2105 EIEARG
+2105 EVEARG

-2139 VQLMEKRKEMMFKWD
+2139 VQLIEKRKEMMFKWN

-2186 VTSRDLGHTVDE
+2186 VTSKDLGHTVDE

-2219 FCALERLTTLELLEL
+2219 FSALERLTTLSPVQGLLEGTAG
-2234 RKQQQEMEQFIKEE
+2234 
-2248 QRSDKD
+2248 
-2254 SRREDTGFVE
+2254 DT
-2264 ESSQIYTVEEQT
+2264 
-2276 LSGSGAVEPSSLVLE
+2276 
-2291 ETADDATV
+2291 TV
-2299 PMVSEMRESGSLEL
+2299 PIVSEMRESGSLEL
-2313 ESSVSAVMPREAER
+2313 EPSISVVTPKEPER
-2327 AATMPVEPLRGQ
+2327 AATMPMEPLRAQ
-2339 TVLQEGLLGRKQDV
+2339 TVLQEGMMHRKHDM

-2368 YCVLRP
+2368 YCVLKP
-2374 GHLSNYKDAKSF
+2374 GQLSAYKDAKSF

-2398 SLSSATWEILGN
+2398 SLSNASWEILTN

-2416 VAKLHLGDGS
+2416 VAKLRLGDGKIMNN
-2426 EYLFQCKD
+2426 F
-2434 EEELQRWSQAMEKAI
+2434 
-2449 QPLAAEEAS
+2449 
-2458 GPSGAKAHSLP
+2458 
-2469 HPSSSSSAALPE
+2469 
-2481 PGSAKKDKEKMFS
+2481 
-2494 RFAKK
+2494 
-2499 K
+2499 

>member
-1 MSSPCLLSAA
+1 MTSTTDFDNVEITQQYSHINTRFQLSDEELDNDNCSA
-11 PVSQPRLREV
+11 RLFE
-21 KISLKAGG
+21 
-29 RETTT
+29 
-34 SHRSSS
+34 
-40 GTREAPS
+40 
-47 RTYAPAEREAPVR
+47 
-60 GGVSSSRSRSTPPV
+60 RSRIK
-74 HRAQSKKT
+74 A
-82 RGGSSRQQE
+82 
-91 REHHPERNGTLLHV
+91 
-105 PLAVAPAGLA
+105 LA
-115 PFSSSSSSSA
+115 
-125 ACTPRRQRT
+125 
-134 SRSHPHPHPPST
+134 
-146 PAPILSSSSS
+146 
-156 SSSAKSMKRAR
+156 
-167 WLSFSTSNICFNS
+167 
-180 LLEGRFRQLQDERE
+180 DERE

-301 DIVVETGQADQ
+301 DIIVETGQADQ
-312 KETRS
+312 KQTRS

-362 VEFNSLKKSNPTHNL
+362 VDYSTLKRSNPTHNL
-377 HSAFN
+377 QNAFN
-382 VAEQKLGVH
+382 VAEQRLGVT

-430 KRVGKVLDHAIE
+430 KRVGKVLDHAI
-442 TGTMID
+442 GTEKMID

-523 YTPKEGALVADINRA
+523 FTPKEGALVSDINRA
-538 WERLEKAEHVRERV
+538 WERLERAEHERERV

-614 SAYEERVQALV
+614 AAYEERVQALV
-625 VISKELESERYH
+625 DISKELESERYH
-637 DAKRIDAWK
+637 DAKRIDVRK

-654 YLQELLRARGGRLD
+654 YLQELLKARRGRLE
-668 KNLTLQRIFQEML
+668 KNVTLQRIFQEML
-681 HIISWMDDMK
+681 YIISWMDDMK

-724 ERVHNAS
+724 ERVQNAS

-756 HLDQCYQELCALA
+756 HLELCYQELCALA

-776 EQSRRFWYFL
+776 EQSRRFWNCL
-786 WEVTELE
+786 WEMAELE
-793 SWIREKEQL
+793 SWIKEKEHI
-802 FSSLDYGKDLTSV
+802 FSTLDYGKDLTSV

-823 AFEDELGARRGN
+823 AFEDELGARRAN
-835 LGQLLAEGDKMIRA
+835 LSQVMAEGDKMIQA
-849 KHFGSPKVQESMDDI
+849 KHFGSAKVQESMDDI
-864 GTQWQQL
+864 GRQWQQL

-883 DTQRFFQFQGDADEL
+883 DTQKFFQFQVDADEL

-908 MSTDDVGHDEYT
+908 MSSDDVGQDEHT
-920 TQRQLKRHNDLR
+920 TQILLKKHKDLR
-932 NEAIKSGATI
+932 NEAVKNGATI

-948 ANALPEELLN
+948 ANGLPEELSN

-964 RLKDIKDLF
+964 RLKEIKDLY
-973 MELLSLADLRQKKLD
+973 MDLLSLADLRQKKLED
-988 DTMAL
+988 AMAL
-993 YTIFSETDACEIWM
+993 YTIFSETDACKLWM

-1033 SILAQDMANVQSRV
+1033 SMLAHDMAHMQSRV

-1060 RHPRTKEV
+1060 RHPRTNEI
-1068 KECQTRL
+1068 KECQMRL
-1075 NTRWEAF
+1075 NKRWEAF
-1082 KAMVEDKKKKVD
+1082 KAMVEDKKRKVD
-1094 SAVSLHSYRLDCD
+1094 SAASLNNYGLECD
-1107 ETETWIRDKTRVIE
+1107 ETEAWIRDKTRVIE

-1150 EDKLSFLRREA
+1150 DTKLQFLRREA
-1161 DQLAQ
+1161 DQLAKE
-1166 DHPENAADI
+1166 HPENAEDI
-1175 LARRGDLDAAWDA
+1175 LARRGELEAAWNA
-1188 LKKTLKDREDSLGEV
+1188 LRKTLSDREDSLGEV

-1228 SEEMPATLPEA
+1228 SDEMPGTLPEA
-1239 EEQLSLHDAVREDIN
+1239 EEKLSLHDAVREDIN

-1286 LNGMDRGWYELQKM
+1286 LKGLDRGWHELQKM
-1300 WDSRKNFLDQG
+1300 WDNRKNLLDNG
-1311 LGFQQFMRDGKAVEA
+1311 LGFQQFMRDAKAVGT

-1336 HIDKPDTLAG
+1336 HVEKPDTLAG
-1346 AEKALKK
+1346 AEQALKK
-1353 HEDFLSTM
+1353 HEDFVSTM
-1361 EANEDKIHGALQGGQ
+1361 EANEDKIDGALQEGQ
-1376 RLVDSDNLYSGKVQD
+1376 RLVDGNNLYAGNVQQ
-1391 KMDSILDRRDKNKGR
+1391 KMDAIRDRHNTNQRR

-1411 EKLRDNRDLRHFLQN
+1411 QKLRDNRDLQHFLQN

-1481 ELMEFKPEF
+1481 ELKESKPEF
-1490 EPIVTEHLAKL
+1490 EPIVTERLAKL

-1520 DANRSELFDQSQA
+1520 DANRSELIDQSLT

-1539 GELQQQLQGGDE
+1539 AELQQQLGSGDDE
-1551 DVRDLTKANILL
+1551 VKDLTNANIQL
-1563 KKHQMTENQ
+1563 KKHQMTEMQ
-1572 VRDRAREMEELQ
+1572 VRDRARELEELQ
-1584 QAVTKHGGGREDQPE
+1584 EAVRKHGGSKEDQPE
-1599 LEAEQRALQRDF
+1599 VEAEQQALQADF
-1611 QQLLTPLAQRKSK
+1611 QQLLTPLAQRKGK
-1624 LEAARAVHQFYRDLA
+1624 LEAAKSVHQFYRDLA
-1639 DELLWIEERMPLATS
+1639 DELLWIEERMPLAMS
-1654 DEHGHNLQTVQM
+1654 QAHGHNLQTVQM
-1666 LQKKNQ
+1666 LTKKNQ
-1672 TLQREME
+1672 TLQREIE
-1679 GHQPRVDEVVER
+1679 GHQPRVNEVLER
-1691 GRTMAEAASAEGRPE
+1691 GGRMEAAASAEGRPE
-1706 ADRITFQLK
+1706 AVKIAGHVK
-1715 VLEEAWDRLQDEM
+1715 ELEEAWERLQDETD
-1728 AKRRE
+1728 KRRE
-1733 RLSGSNSAQQFY
+1733 RLSGSNMAQGYY

-1753 WIWEQELYM
+1753 WIGEQELYM
-1762 IADEKAKDEQSAMLM
+1762 ITDEKAKDEQSAMLM
-1777 LKHHMLLK
+1777 LKRHMILK
-1785 QAVDDYA
+1785 QAVDDYTDPMQKLA
-1792 DSIKKLNGRAQKMFA
+1792 DRAQKMFA
-1807 EDHPDGEGIIRR
+1807 EEHPDGEAIIRR
-1819 QGRVDKQYAGLGE
+1819 QGQVDKQYAGLKE
-1832 LAEDRGRKLDHA
+1832 LAEDRRKKLDHT

-1853 VEDLEHWIAERD
+1853 VEELEHWIAGKD

-1877 DHVSILRDKFR
+1877 DHVMLLRDKFR

-1899 ERVDMVNLTIDELIE
+1899 ERVDMVNQTIDELIE
-1914 AGHVEAAAM
+1914 GGHSEAAAM
-1923 AEWKDTIND
+1923 AEWKDGINE

-1969 EKQKELP
+1969 DKQKELP
-1976 EDVGEDFSKAESFH
+1976 DDVGEDFSKAESFH

-1999 ITALGQQ
+1999 ISALGNQ
-2006 VQQFQETAGRLHAQ
+2006 VQQFQETASRLHAQ
-2020 YAGNRAD
+2020 YAGEKAD
-2027 AIQATERAVVE
+2027 AIKTTEQEVLD
-2038 AWKGLLDACDG
+2038 AWKGLLEACEG
-2049 RRAQLVDTAEK
+2049 RRARLVDTADK

-2073 MESTIQQIETQ
+2073 MESIIQQIETQ

-2105 EIEARG
+2105 EIEARE
-2111 AKFTDCTDLGKALLT
+2111 AKFTDCADLGKALLT

-2139 VQLMEKRKEMMFKWD
+2139 VQLVDKRKEMMFKWD

-2186 VTSRDLGHTVDE
+2186 VTSRDLGQTVDE

-2234 RKQQQEMEQFIKEE
+2234 RKQQQEMEQFLKEE
-2248 QRSDKD
+2248 RSERE

-2264 ESSQIYTVEEQT
+2264 DSSQLYTTEDQT
-2276 LSGSGAVEPSSLVLE
+2276 VSGSGAMEPSSVLLE
-2291 ETADDATV
+2291 GTV
-2299 PMVSEMRESGSLEL
+2299 GDSTVAIESEMRESGSLEL
-2313 ESSVSAVMPREAER
+2313 DASVSAPIPAEPER
-2327 AATMPVEPLRGQ
+2327 AATLPTEPLR
-2339 TVLQEGLLGRKQDV
+2339 TTAVLQEGVMGRKHDV
-2353 EGSGKKASNRSWNNL
+2353 DGSGKKASNRSWNNL
-2368 YCVLRP
+2368 YCVLKP
-2374 GHLSNYKDAKSF
+2374 GQLSAYKDAKSF
-2386 GHGVTYHGEDPL
+2386 GHGTTYHGEEPL
-2398 SLSSATWEILGN
+2398 SLNNATWEILSN

-2416 VAKLHLGDGS
+2416 VTKLRLGDGS

-2434 EEELQRWSQAMEKAI
+2434 EEELQRWSQAMQTAV
-2449 QPLAAEEAS
+2449 QPLPTEEAS
-2458 GPSGAKAHSLP
+2458 GPPGAKAHSLP
-2469 HPSSSSSAALPE
+2469 PPSSSTALPE
-2481 PGSAKKDKEKMFS
+2481 PSAAKKDKEKKFS